1 MCCKTNSVPETNLLC
16 FQNCN
21 IILNLP
27 SQSNNSFFYSFQE
40 QLSFSNQ
47 LLSDARLPHLCVA
60 KCPKIRHVPQS
71 REGRKFRIISGM
83 WLLPVVRKLYLM
95 PEGLWGSRRLLFHQS
110 AVCYIYRFYLCY
122 RTGYRITIVK
132 VLWVI
137 SLSPHWWVFRRSKSR
152 QGRQIWNLILVKSLT
167 QSPFVVRWD
176 PINDTSRETV
186 GLRK

>member
-1 MCCKTNSVPETNLLC
+1 MCDLWFVTKIARHYLVLERHVRIRLYLRQCVAKRIRFLYFSNSIPETNLLS

-40 QLSFSNQ
+40 QLSFSSQ

-83 WLLPVVRKLYLM
+83 WLLSVVRKLYLM
-95 PEGLWGSRRLLFHQS
+95 PEGLWRSRRLLFHQS
-110 AVCYIYRFYLCY
+110 AVCW
-122 RTGYRITIVK
+122 TGYKYHT
-132 VLWVI
+132 VL
-137 SLSPHWWVFRRSKSR
+137 
-152 QGRQIWNLILVKSLT
+152 Q
-167 QSPFVVRWD
+167 
-176 PINDTSRETV
+176 
-186 GLRK
+186 